1 MQLTPTRVNNMSNS
15 EPDYLLRVEDLSVLI
30 ERDEGIVKPL
40 NGVSFRVQAGQSIG
54 IVGESGCGKTMT
66 SNALLRILPPG
77 SRITQGRMDFST
89 KEGDQVDLAQIE
101 DKGERMRSIRG
112 GDISMIF
119 QEPMT
124 AFSPFILLE
133 IKFRK

>member
-1 MQLTPTRVNNMSNS
+1 
-15 EPDYLLRVEDLSVLI
+15 
-30 ERDEGIVKPL
+30 
-40 NGVSFRVQAGQSIG
+40 
-54 IVGESGCGKTMT
+54 
-66 SNALLRILPPG
+66 
-77 SRITQGRMDFST
+77 MDFST

-101 DKGERMRSIRG
+101 DKGERMPIHRG

>member
-40 NGVSFRVQAGQSIG
+40 NGVNFRVQAGQSIG

-66 SNALLRILPPG
+66 SNALLRILPQISYNPG
-77 SRITQGRMDFST
+77 KDGFFNQGR
-89 KEGDQVDLAQIE
+89 
-101 DKGERMRSIRG
+101 RSGRLSSDRG
-112 GDISMIF
+112 
-119 QEPMT
+119 
-124 AFSPFILLE
+124 
-133 IKFRK
+133 

>member
-66 SNALLRILPPG
+66 SNALLRIYRP
-77 SRITQGRMDFST
+77 
-89 KEGDQVDLAQIE
+89 DLV
-101 DKGERMRSIRG
+101 
-112 GDISMIF
+112 
-119 QEPMT
+119 
-124 AFSPFILLE
+124 
-133 IKFRK
+133 